1 MASGGNA
8 APKAV
13 AWTLGSSLILAVAS
27 GILAGML
34 WSYLL
39 PVLSEERF
47 WHVLTFAAI
56 LLVYSGVHFLKGNDL
71 ISVLVFGLTLT
82 NFPAVRKRLRFDET
96 AGSDWFNEMPIQEHQ
111 GRSPDHHR
119 DQMLTF
125 HGELAFLLRT
135 FFFVLL
141 GTLVDF
147 ADLRKVILLASFCFA
162 AILVSRGIVVQ
173 TGRLAWPTFSSLER
187 ELMLWFVPRGLI
199 TAVLGIE
206 VLEARGKDFAF
217 LPSLAFGV
225 VLLSNLILLI
235 GSVRARNLPRS
246 APISI

>member
-1 MASGGNA
+1 
-8 APKAV
+8 V

-39 PVLSEERF
+39 PILSEERF
-47 WHVLTFAAI
+47 WHVLTFAAV
-56 LLVYSGVHFLKGNDL
+56 LLVYSGVHSIKGNDL

-96 AGSDWFNEMPIQEHQ
+96 AGSDWFTEMPVQEHN
-111 GRSPDHHR
+111 GRPPDHQH

-141 GTLVDF
+141 GMLVDF
-147 ADLRKVILLASFCFA
+147 DDLRKVIVLASLCFA
-162 AILVSRGIVVQ
+162 AILAARAVVVQ
-173 TGRLAWPTFSSLER
+173 TGRLAWRSFTSLER

-206 VLEARGKDFAF
+206 VLTARGKNFDF

-235 GSVRARNLPRS
+235 GTVRARNLPPSDPLTLSTRT
-246 APISI
+246 

>member
-1 MASGGNA
+1 
-8 APKAV
+8 
-13 AWTLGSSLILAVAS
+13 
-27 GILAGML
+27 
-34 WSYLL
+34 
-39 PVLSEERF
+39 
-47 WHVLTFAAI
+47 
-56 LLVYSGVHFLKGNDL
+56 
-71 ISVLVFGLTLT
+71 
-82 NFPAVRKRLRFDET
+82 
-96 AGSDWFNEMPIQEHQ
+96 
-111 GRSPDHHR
+111 
-119 DQMLTF
+119 
-125 HGELAFLLRT
+125 
-135 FFFVLL
+135 VLL